1 MPLSYE
7 QLAARLD
14 VVEDELVGVKLEN
27 AWLKR
32 QLFGPGKSEKLDRLQ
47 TSLALEGA
55 GEKPLPAKVETVSYE
70 RVAAPREKSPVPA
83 ESFKNLPVKETIVIE
98 PEEVKANP
106 EAFERIGEER
116 TFEVDIVPPQAFK
129 REIVRPKYR
138 HKTDRARPPVLAPA
152 PERPVMGG
160 YASAGLLAWVALSK
174 YVDHTPLYR
183 LERQSARWGGTIPRQ
198 TMADW
203 IRITAEWLEPIYR
216 RMHKRL
222 LGGTYLQADETPV
235 RCNDPDEKHGGTSE
249 GWLWVISRPGGDVV
263 FDWRLS
269 RRHGEL
275 TSLIEGFRGILQ
287 SDAWGAYESYA
298 KHHPEVIWVGCWA
311 HARRKFFDAQREN
324 PKAVA
329 LILKIIGWLYECEE
343 CWDKN
348 KLTPSNR
355 RRHRAKH
362 YKRPL
367 YWLRKVAAGL
377 RAKVRPKSGLGKAC
391 DYLLKYWIPLT
402 RHLECGETRLDNNLV
417 ENAIRPSAIGKK
429 NWLFIGHPDAGQRSA
444 IIYSIVVS
452 CQRRG
457 IDPLAYLRDVL
468 TRLPKMTNRDDLDA
482 LTPTNWKAA

>member
-1 MPLSYE
+1 MRILYTDTRMPLSYE

-14 VVEDELVGVKLEN
+14 VVEDELAGVKLEN

-55 GEKPLPAKVETVSYE
+55 AEKPPPAKVETVSYE
-70 RVAAPREKSPVPA
+70 RVAAPREKRPVPA
-83 ESFKNLPVKETIVIE
+83 ESFKNVPVKETIVIE
-98 PEEVKANP
+98 PEEVKKNP
-106 EAFERIGEER
+106 EAFEQIGEER
-116 TFEVDIVPPQAFK
+116 TFEVDIVPPQVFK

-138 HKTDRARPPVLAPA
+138 HKTDRARPPILAPA
-152 PERPVMGG
+152 PDRPVVGV

-183 LERQSARWGGTIPRQ
+183 LERQSSRWGGTIPRQ

-216 RMHKRL
+216 QMHRRL
-222 LGGTYLQADETPV
+222 LRSSYLQADETPV
-235 RCNDPDEKHGGTSE
+235 RCNDPDEKHGGTTE
-249 GWLWVISRPGGDVV
+249 GWLWVISRPGEDVV

-275 TSLIEGFRGILQ
+275 TSLIDGFRGILQ

-298 KHHPEVIWVGCWA
+298 KHHPEVTWVGCWA
-311 HARRKFFDAQREN
+311 HARRKFFDAQQEN

-362 YKRPL
+362 YTRPL
-367 YWLRKVAAGL
+367 YWLRKVATGL
-377 RAKVRPKSGLGKAC
+377 RARARPKSGLGKAC
-391 DYLLKYWIPLT
+391 DYLLKYWVPLT

-417 ENAIRPSAIGKK
+417 ENAIRPSAIGK
-429 NWLFIGHPDAGQRSA
+429 NYAERSVMRSKTIHGSA
-444 IIYSIVVS
+444 RAYGTSHNYTASRNVRSRGYSRRRIVGS
-452 CQRRG
+452 
-457 IDPLAYLRDVL
+457 
-468 TRLPKMTNRDDLDA
+468 DLGA
-482 LTPTNWKAA
+482 SRA

>member
-55 GEKPLPAKVETVSYE
+55 GETPLPAKVETVSYE

-116 TFEVDIVPPQAFK
+116 TFEVDIVPPQVFK
-129 REIVRPKYR
+129 RGTVRPKYR
-138 HKTDRARPPVLAPA
+138 HKANRQLPPVLAPA

-160 YASAGLLAWVALSK
+160 YASAGLLAWIALSK
-174 YVDHTPLYR
+174 YVDHVPLYR
-183 LERQSARWGGTIPRQ
+183 LEKQSARWGAEIPRQ

-216 RMHKRL
+216 QMHRRL
-222 LGGTYLQADETPV
+222 LAGTYLQADETPV
-235 RCNDPDEKHGGTSE
+235 RCNDPDEKRGRTRE
-249 GWLWVISRPGGDVV
+249 GWLWVISRPDEDVV

-275 TSLIEGFRGILQ
+275 TTLIDGFRGILQ
-287 SDAWGAYESYA
+287 SDMYSAYESYA
-298 KHHPEVIWVGCWA
+298 RDHPEVTWVGCWA
-311 HARRKFFDAQREN
+311 HPRRKFFEAERES
-324 PKAVA
+324 PKAVR
-329 LILKIIGWLYECEE
+329 LILLIIGWLYEC
-343 CWDKN
+343 
-348 KLTPSNR
+348 
-355 RRHRAKH
+355 
-362 YKRPL
+362 
-367 YWLRKVAAGL
+367 
-377 RAKVRPKSGLGKAC
+377 
-391 DYLLKYWIPLT
+391 
-402 RHLECGETRLDNNLV
+402 
-417 ENAIRPSAIGKK
+417 
-429 NWLFIGHPDAGQRSA
+429 
-444 IIYSIVVS
+444 
-452 CQRRG
+452 
-457 IDPLAYLRDVL
+457 
-468 TRLPKMTNRDDLDA
+468 
-482 LTPTNWKAA
+482 